1 VKVNSISPEI
11 GAAFTTGVPAKQAG
25 AASKSE
31 STKGKTI
38 GGAPFAEKAERPA
51 GTEPEQAVLQEAE
64 KTLRVAEPIV
74 NGFGLGLQFS
84 LDKPTGTRVIKVIEL
99 ESGDIVRQIPPEEVL
114 AFLRHFEE
122 GKGVFL
128 SIRL

>member
-11 GAAFTTGVPAKQAG
+11 GVASPTGALAKPA
-25 AASKSE
+25 AASQSE
-31 STKGKTI
+31 ATKGKTV
-38 GGAPFAEKAERPA
+38 GGAPLAQKTERLA
-51 GTEPEQAVLQEAE
+51 KEPEQAVLQEAE
-64 KTLRVAEPIV
+64 ESLRVAEPIV

-84 LDKPTGTRVIKVIEL
+84 LDKPTGTRIIKVIEL
-99 ESGDIVRQIPPEEVL
+99 ESGDIIRQIPPEEVL